1 MSIVVNNNIASL
13 IAQRNLA
20 NNSSNLTKSIERL
33 SSGYRINKASDDAA
47 GLSISENLRGQ
58 IRGNKQAINNIQD
71 GVNMLQIAESSLSV
85 VNENIQRIRELT
97 VQAAN
102 DTNGSTER
110 DAILSEVSARLL
122 DINRIAKAT
131 KFNNVNLLDGS
142 QSVTLQIG
150 ASSGLSTNTI
160 VIGNGVLNRATI
172 SAIGVS
178 AASPSGLSLSVTGA
192 TWAGASGNGIRL
204 YLDTLDKALKDITT
218 RRSNLGAYQ
227 NRLESALGNLNVTN
241 ENIQTAESRIRDL
254 DIAKE
259 TASMTKYQILQ
270 QASASVLAQAN
281 ALPQIALK
289 LLG

>member
-1 MSIVVNNNIASL
+1 
-13 IAQRNLA
+13 
-20 NNSSNLTKSIERL
+20 
-33 SSGYRINKASDDAA
+33 
-47 GLSISENLRGQ
+47 
-58 IRGNKQAINNIQD
+58 
-71 GVNMLQIAESSLSV
+71 MLQIAESSLSV

-142 QSVTLQIG
+142 QAVTLQIG

-178 AASPSGLSLSVTGA
+178 AVSPSGLSLSVTGA
-192 TWAGASGNGIRL
+192 TWAGTSGNGIRL